1 VNRRVAQ
8 IVLAVALV
16 LLAAVTIAAF
26 AWPSGTRRADL
37 VGPAVHRGTG
47 SERPTTTSTT
57 SRSTDTT
64 TSTTSPPPT
73 TPTVVIR
80 PARPAA
86 DPVRVRI
93 PSIGVDASVRA
104 EGLASDG
111 SMAVPPVREVGWYAP
126 GSAPG
131 DEQGSAVL
139 AGHVDYNGVRGAFFD
154 LRALV
159 AGSEVVVT
167 DTAGSD
173 HRFRVTERFQVGKG
187 ELPIQRLFR
196 RTGAP
201 ALTLITCGGA
211 FNPSLGHYADNI
223 VVVAN
228 PVT

>member
-1 VNRRVAQ
+1 MNRRVAQ

-16 LLAAVTIAAF
+16 LLAAVAVAAF

-37 VGPAVHRGTG
+37 VGPAVRRSTT
-47 SERPTTTSTT
+47 SERPATT

-73 TPTVVIR
+73 TPAVVIR

-104 EGLASDG
+104 EGLAPDG

-139 AGHVDYNGVRGAFFD
+139 AGHVDYDGVRGAFFD
-154 LRALV
+154 LRSLPD
-159 AGSEVVVT
+159 GQR
-167 DTAGSD
+167 GRR
-173 HRFRVTERFQVGKG
+173 HRRDR
-187 ELPIQRLFR
+187 
-196 RTGAP
+196 
-201 ALTLITCGGA
+201 
-211 FNPSLGHYADNI
+211 
-223 VVVAN
+223 
-228 PVT
+228 